1 MEKHRRRQPSPEP
14 LPLRDEDQ
22 AETEDQAP
30 EEDEDARRKKRQR
43 QKERRQA
50 LAPVGQGLL
59 FNYIGG
65 CLFMGGVA
73 LASLGLGLV
82 LVSVVI
88 GLFAGSLEMEQ
99 RLASVLSVSALCA
112 FIVSIG
118 LIFLGM
124 IVDAP
129 CPLFCLR
136 VPDGPARVL
145 ILGVIVLRM
154 LTVLALGWFVVV
166 AVTGPLE
173 KRTQLA
179 LSVLTILILQ
189 LLAWWAWMAF
199 LHRLCLQAGSPS
211 LAREATSV
219 FVGAFTTALGCL
231 MAIFV
236 FVFFISLLI
245 MAMLRPMPWGMLLGA
260 GMAGIAATIR
270 IILMVGDSS
279 LVDALLWPTGIFY
292 VIRYLNFISAVRAEA
307 S

>member
-1 MEKHRRRQPSPEP
+1 MEKHRRRQPSLEP

-22 AETEDQAP
+22 AETEEQAP

-43 QKERRQA
+43 QRERRQA
-50 LAPVGQGLL
+50 LVPVGQGLL
-59 FNYIGG
+59 FNFIGG

-73 LASLGLGLV
+73 AASLGLGLV
-82 LVSVVI
+82 LVSITI
-88 GLFAGSLEMEQ
+88 GLFSGSLQMEQ
-99 RLASVLSVSALCA
+99 RLTTILGVLALCA
-112 FIVSIG
+112 FFLSSG
-118 LIFLGM
+118 LILLAM
-124 IVDAP
+124 LVDAP

-145 ILGVIVLRM
+145 ILGVILLRM

-211 LAREATSV
+211 LAREATGL
-219 FVGAFTTALGCL
+219 FVGAFTTALGSLLAIC
-231 MAIFV
+231 IFV
-236 FVFFISLLI
+236 FFTSLLI
-245 MAMLRPMPWGMLLGA
+245 LAMLRPMPWGMLLGA
-260 GMAGIAATIR
+260 GMAGIAAMLKIIFVIR
-270 IILMVGDSS
+270 ELS
-279 LVDALLWPTGIFY
+279 LLDAILWPTGIPF
-292 VIRYLNFISAVRAEA
+292 VIRYLNFVSAVRAEA